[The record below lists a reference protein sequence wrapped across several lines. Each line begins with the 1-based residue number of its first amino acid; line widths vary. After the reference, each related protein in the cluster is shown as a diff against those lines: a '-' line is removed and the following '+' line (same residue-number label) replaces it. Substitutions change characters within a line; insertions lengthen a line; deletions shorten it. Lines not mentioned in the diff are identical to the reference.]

1 MNVFISVSG
10 ESECAIISFKFI
22 FDSLTKSVVFLIY
35 GNLVIFSCISSQ
47 LLLSVISLI
56 SGFRLTL

>member
-1 MNVFISVSG
+1 MSG
-10 ESECAIISFKFI
+10 ESECAIIIFKFI

-56 SGFRLTL
+56 SGFRRTF